1 VKKKQRVELR
11 ERADAR
17 KQSAR
22 EDVRAAKERS
32 AERLEAALNILQTRD
47 VLWED
52 RHIANLPEGGRAL
65 VRSLMDGPRIGRK
78 LVEGV
83 TRGAVVRLGGVPS
96 VRPIETWSPRGK
108 GRDSVFRSLCEHLT
122 SKYPTPPFLWSAFD
136 DAENAERLVPLV
148 VHVAQGGSLFQFCKN
163 GGLPFALTRA
173 QCAEFMQSEAAF
185 DVLSALRRVQVKT
198 EGGDR
203 RLFEVWR
210 RLPTTRTL
218 QTPAL
223 EAFGITVLRFL
234 ARNPFLNQAQIAPLC
249 DYVYHRN
256 RREPGFAM
264 QGRTANALLRDM
276 AAWHQELNTVRAEAK
291 YTPVAFERSGFKSH
305 RVEREAQGP
314 VGKKGYSGQPQIWS
328 ITEILHST
336 DLQAEGRALHH
347 CVSSY
352 RWQIEAKQTSIWSL
366 SATDEGMNTEK
377 LATLEVNNRLS
388 AVVQARG
395 RYNRLTT
402 AQEDKVVIAWAL
414 KNGLSVQ
421 YGKRW

>member
-1 VKKKQRVELR
+1 MKKKQRVELR
-11 ERADAR
+11 EKANAR
-17 KQSAR
+17 KQYAR
-22 EDVRAAKERS
+22 EQVRAAEENKQQH
-32 AERLEAALNILQTRD
+32 LEAALHVLHTRD
-47 VLWED
+47 LDWED
-52 RHIANLPEGGRAL
+52 RHIARLPEGGRQL

-78 LVEGV
+78 LVAGG
-83 TRGAVVRLGGVPS
+83 TRDALVRLGGVAAL
-96 VRPIETWSPRGK
+96 RPVETWSPRGK

-122 SKYPTPPFLWSAFD
+122 SKYSTPPFLWSAFE

-148 VHVAQGGSLFQFCKN
+148 LHVAQGGSLFQFCKD
-163 GGLPFALTRA
+163 GGLPFPLTRA
-173 QCAEFMQSEAAF
+173 QCAEFLRSEAAF

-218 QTPAL
+218 QTPDV

-249 DYVYHRN
+249 DYVYHR
-256 RREPGFAM
+256 RREPGFSM
-264 QGRTANALLRDM
+264 QGRTVNALLRDM
-276 AAWHQELNTVRAEAK
+276 TAWHRELNTIRAEAK
-291 YTPVAFERSGFKSH
+291 YTPVAFERSGFKSY
-305 RVEREAQGP
+305 RVEKEAQGP
-314 VGKKGYSGQPQIWS
+314 VGKKGFSGQPQIWS

-366 SATDEGMNTEK
+366 SVTDVGLNSEK

-395 RYNRLTT
+395 RFNRLTT
-402 AQEDKVVIAWAL
+402 PQEDKVVIAWAL